1 VIIINNVEKLCTQC
15 LYIGHEEARFY
26 GNFTTESVLWGM
38 AFFFA
43 LAGAF
48 ETFLWFPA
56 TIVFFLALL
65 YSIGSYTFKAC
76 VCSKCHKNSMI
87 PVNSDKALQII
98 SEYKLIA
105 PDITPKKD
113 ERTILGI
120 AFRTIFLLLTTVL
133 VFFMLYKHFE

>member
-1 VIIINNVEKLCTQC
+1 MIIINNVTKLCTQC

-87 PVNSDKALQII
+87 PVNSDKAQFII
-98 SEYKLIA
+98 NQMGLSS
-105 PDITPKKD
+105 PDYIDIKE
-113 ERTILGI
+113 ERTIVGM
-120 AFRTIFLLLTTVL
+120 AFRTIFIILTVVL
-133 VFFMLYKHFE
+133 VLFMLYKHFS